1 MKKFLFLVY
10 LIVSSLVF
18 SQENKNYNIG
28 CLSTEVYRR
37 TIEGDREIMSNIEK
51 INHNWGQFI
60 QRNPN
65 FRIKRANTEICIVF
79 NVLSNNKNF
88 DLGHASLLTSKLNAI
103 FSVNNSTGISF
114 KLADIDDS
122 KKIIT
127 DNSIFYTAISDNLS
141 IDNVNSL
148 NLWSGIVQSTNK
160 FPTTKYINIYL
171 VDNLSYTDP
180 LTFKKINVNSFST
193 MPAFFKTLKPDI
205 SYQGIYLKTTLFDK
219 SAKELDKNMMYFVH
233 EMGHYLGLY
242 DTYGICKNPSSP
254 TVSDECGCVNEI
266 CYTDGDMVC
275 DTPPTKFINS
285 LPNGLQNSCSTD
297 VPSKY
302 GDQYA
307 LKSDINDLLDNYMH
321 NYSIA
326 DIAVNKFT
334 PGQIKRMNFFVDKVD
349 GVLNTLITSSNCN
362 KDCAS
367 DCKVVINPIDN
378 KITEKTSPFYQVK
391 VLLKTSTTVN
401 YSFTGNT
408 CGYSK
413 VAWTLLNLNDNT
425 SVTNSTGSFTMS
437 KVGNYRI
444 SLTCSSISTNGITCT
459 QNAEVINFQVLEPT
473 KACSTTADNAK
484 CCEQNLYLDSW
495 SNPNWNR
502 IKYENGW
509 AKEDDGT
516 FSNSKGME
524 VNGIT
529 YKPTLVTNL
538 TKTASDDN
546 FELLT
551 LSDLKNPTYNLNK
564 SMPIHP
570 RYYDVKDVNSSAPV
584 NLSRIFKV
592 GKTFND
598 VNKYNTMKRGDAS
611 FLTYTFKPTKANAK
625 IRVYYMG
632 VKEVGGKEIAKGS
645 SFTKNI
651 PQGAGFGVLCEY
663 TFKSVDPSK
672 TAPVHRGMLHSGP
685 TGLALSKNDVYV
697 SGDDLGVN
705 FLTDDG
711 RPCTM
716 SGQWLYKDLDFSDF
730 ICNSDASITLTFFA
744 RTNNSSDLGFINCY
758 AYFGVQCFPA
768 DYQNIS
774 LNLPN
779 VTSPCDALP
788 DTEER
793 RDLAS
798 NYVVELPKLSI
809 VSTGE
814 SYEDLILVSTRESNV
829 KTNLSTMQ
837 YTPVGPVTSLN
848 LKSSAIVYDATNPYT
863 YTEVQ
868 YKTACQTKSQVVSFI
883 HDFNHKY
890 KACEKDGGLHGGKH
904 TTDDKF
910 KIEGNTKYVEFCDQ
924 ILLKLTDPCF
934 GDDGKNTY
942 IWSVNGIKN
951 KDFTNKTLL
960 LTKDFFK
967 NLNTKCL
974 KIIRLVVV
982 KDNMCG
988 VPSYI
993 PSDEFIVTCL
1003 AVQPFASKTIGPN
1016 VCAKSETR
1024 VTIKELSEPGLT
1036 CDPYFEEYFKK
1047 YDQNYKMTIKLFK
1060 DKKCTL
1066 PIYTFK
1072 VDPITKQKVETNE
1085 QCQIKDIVFHNG
1097 LGATKNSLYDG
1108 PFTSSTTLDFIND
1121 SYTEYYIY
1129 AQITTTRQYDGCP
1142 AEPTVLPIFI
1152 PIKPSSI
1159 PGQIGNFRA
1168 CPNEDVVVYDVYD
1181 DPDPTKGKTINPNDP
1196 MAGNQKNYDW
1206 EYKVTEATGNTPAVW
1221 ASLKDKIIPNKSKYD
1236 FNLHIKY
1243 SDFLA
1248 LLNGKQ
1254 KLTVRR
1260 LSPGTVDCPQRF
1272 YSNEHDLYK
1281 MKTGSINASVLKTP
1295 VCYNNENV
1303 VINASKAGGDQPEKY
1318 VWTTTLP
1325 TDSKNPIHL
1334 NDPLVN
1340 LNDFVGNPT
1349 SVGTIK
1355 QKTTYYVMG
1364 QYKEPNGS
1372 MGCYS
1377 DPIELVV
1384 DVKKLNEVRPSKTV
1398 VCKGGTVTLST
1409 SVEPKIYDVMQ
1420 VKWNYQYTDNTNTT
1434 ITGSKL
1440 VNKDPSTNTF
1450 TLYDFVLN
1458 FPTTFWVTCVDL
1470 DGCSYTS
1477 EVVTVNVNLPD
1488 DVIQSINGILS
1499 TKGNVVFQG
1508 NHAWD
1513 VYLCGSD
1520 TQTDITAV
1528 EDGKGKTP
1536 YKYQWYIKNAIYNQP
1551 NVPENGKTALKYPT
1565 MKFESNIYRSYLNT
1579 HYLVIK
1585 DANGCES
1592 INTVTLKKIV
1602 DGVLS
1607 IGNSTETICN
1617 DLESSVEL
1625 TANVVDNS
1633 KNNLNSKYDFK
1644 WSTNEFTN
1652 PIKVKTSG
1660 TYNVTATNK
1669 TSKCTL
1675 TGTKTITVKLID
1687 FTLTDVANICP
1698 GQTAT
1703 ITMTLKNVVA
1713 SEISQFYWVEDDNLQ
1728 KNTITIAPN
1737 ATSIKFNIS
1746 FNPAKKYTVYVITK
1760 AGCMVSKRVNVSY
1773 KSTPDITFEHNASK
1787 VDENSQTGITTFTT
1801 NCENDFINIKA
1812 IGKGI
1817 PKKFNVIMSFFQNY
1831 YEFYWTPTT
1840 LIPTPTIVDYSKVNK
1855 SSLIYPTVNS
1865 TINSQSNTG
1874 VYVVKMNDA
1883 FCSVTK
1889 KIQIIKGPK
1898 FDFDVTDLSVCP
1910 GGKTD
1915 SKINV
1920 FYNLSTKK
1928 YLTSD
1933 EIKGYTITIN
1943 KKVITGSYV
1952 QNSTDPSS
1960 VSFGAGAYDVIVSG
1974 PCGSITKTITVT
1986 EKPLDEITLV
1996 KDGTKNKF
2004 DNSTVPR
2011 TRACDG
2017 NFENISVKI
2026 CSNVDLLSKNLKIE
2040 ATPCGGGSY
2049 SPVYW
2054 NYTLDENGC
2063 LILNFNPN
2071 KRAYGCVKRYR
2082 IYGECTNII
2091 YFDVDVTGTPGIT
2104 INSTC
2109 AQDNMKHL
2117 TATSSIS
2124 NYSSLKWIGY
2134 SSNEID
2140 VPINLTKTYTVEL
2153 IDPYGCSTKSTY
2165 DVECYPRPTIGLRNF
2180 RLINKIET
2188 SVRGEIS
2195 INSTAYQDVKKY
2207 FDYYKNESGK
2217 VLHFIDGQI
2226 DLSFWDIS
2234 RGYLNPV
2241 TFTKLFYK
2249 NNGTSDCRLIPD
2261 GVYLVTEILPSGEVR
2276 DLNYYDEFSS
2286 TTAELSR
2293 CRTVLEVR
2301 CGKIIFSAGSC
2312 IYEFKEPIKNPSQAP
2327 IGVNIFPNPSNGD
2340 FEIVTN
2346 HEAIENY
2353 IIKIYDLTGKEIYT
2367 KNMIDQSSGVVATQ
2381 INLSNNKLANGLY
2394 SVKIYINDEVINQKI
2409 QINN

>member
-1 MKKFLFLVY
+1 MKKFIFLVY
-10 LIVSSLVF
+10 LIVSSFVF
-18 SQENKNYNIG
+18 SQENKNENIG
-28 CLSTEVYRR
+28 CFSSEMYRR
-37 TIEGDREIMSNIEK
+37 IIENDRTVLSNLEK

-88 DLGHASLLTSKLNAI
+88 DLAHASLLTSKLNTI

-114 KLADIDDS
+114 KLTDIDDN

-127 DNSIFYTAISDNLS
+127 DNSIFFNPLS
-141 IDNVNSL
+141 SGLAIDNTDELKN
-148 NLWSGIVQSTNK
+148 WSDLVQSTKK

-180 LTFKKINVNSFST
+180 LTSNKINVNSFST
-193 MPAFFKTLKPDI
+193 MPAFFKTLDPDI

-242 DTYGICKNPSSP
+242 DTYGICKNPTSP

-275 DTPPTKFINS
+275 DTPPTKLINS
-285 LPNGLQNSCSTD
+285 TPNGTQNSCSTD

-307 LKSDINDLLDNYMH
+307 LKSDVNDLLDNYMH
-321 NYSIA
+321 NYSVA

-391 VLLKTSTTVN
+391 ILLKTSTTVN

-444 SLTCSSISTNGITCT
+444 SLTCSSISTNSITCT
-459 QNAEVINFQVLEPT
+459 QNAEVINFQVLEPA

-538 TKTASDDN
+538 TKTVSDDN

-551 LSDLKNPTYNLNK
+551 LLDLKNPSNNLNK

-570 RYYDVKDVNSSAPV
+570 RYYDLKDVNSSAPV

-611 FLTYTFKPTKANAK
+611 FLTYTFKPTKTNAK

-672 TAPVHRGMLHSGP
+672 TAPVHRGMLHNGP

-697 SGDDLGVN
+697 SGDNLGVN

-1047 YDQNYKMTIKLFK
+1047 YDQSYKMSIKLFK

-1085 QCQIKDIVFHNG
+1085 QCEIKDIVFHNG

-1272 YSNEHDLYK
+1272 YSNEFDLYK
-1281 MKTGSINASVLKTP
+1281 MKTGSINASVVKTP
-1295 VCYNNENV
+1295 VCYDNENV
-1303 VINASKAGGDQPEKY
+1303 LINASKAGGDQPEKF

-1325 TDSKNPIHL
+1325 IDSKNPIHL

-1364 QYKEPNGS
+1364 QYKEPNGT

-1384 DVKKLNEVRPSKTV
+1384 DVKKLNIIRYPGSA
-1398 VCKGGTVTLST
+1398 CKGSKITLST
-1409 SVEPKIYDVMQ
+1409 SVDPKLYDVMQ
-1420 VKWNYQYTDNTNTT
+1420 VTWNYTYTDDNGKVIN
-1434 ITGSKL
+1434 GSKI
-1440 VNKDPSTNTF
+1440 VNKELSTNTF
-1450 TLYDFVLN
+1450 TLSDFVIN
-1458 FPTTFWVTCVDL
+1458 FTTKFWVTCFDEE
-1470 DGCSYTS
+1470 GCSYTS

-1488 DVIQSINGILS
+1488 DLIQSIDGIKS
-1499 TKGNVVFQG
+1499 TKGNVVYVG
-1508 NHAWD
+1508 DHAFD

-1528 EDGKGKTP
+1528 EDAKGKP
-1536 YKYQWYIKNAIYNQP
+1536 LYKYQWYTKSVLYNQP
-1551 NVPENGKTALKYPT
+1551 IVLETGKTGLIYSP
-1565 MKFESNIYRSYLNT
+1565 MKFEPSILNSNLNI
-1579 HYLVIK
+1579 HYLIIT
-1585 DANGCES
+1585 DANGCQS
-1592 INTVTLKKIV
+1592 TNTVTLKKIE
-1602 DGVLS
+1602 DGTLGV
-1607 IGNSTETICN
+1607 INTTETICK
-1617 DLESSVEL
+1617 DAESAVVL
-1625 TANVVDNS
+1625 TANIVNKSNVNI
-1633 KNNLNSKYDFK
+1633 NSKYDFQ
-1644 WSTNEFTN
+1644 WSTNEVTN
-1652 PIKVKTSG
+1652 PIKVTTSG
-1660 TYNVTATNK
+1660 NYSVKATNK

-1675 TGTKTITVKLID
+1675 TGTKTIAVKLID

-1703 ITMTLKNVVA
+1703 ITLSLQNVTA
-1713 SEISQFYWVEDDNLQ
+1713 NSITKCYWVEDLNSQQND
-1728 KNTITIAPN
+1728 IVIAPN
-1737 ATSIKFNIS
+1737 ATSVKFNIALNS
-1746 FNPAKKYTVYVITK
+1746 SKKYSVYMFTNT
-1760 AGCMVSKRVNVSY
+1760 GCIVSKFVNVSY
-1773 KSTPDITFEHNASK
+1773 KSTPDITFDHNASK

-1855 SSLIYPTVNS
+1855 SSLPTVNS

-1874 VYVVKMNDA
+1874 VYEVKMNDA

-1910 GGKTD
+1910 GGVTN

-1943 KKVITGSYV
+1943 KKVISGSFV
-1952 QNSTDPSS
+1952 QSTSDKTS

-1986 EKPLDEITLV
+1986 EKSSINYSVSGLDLTNVNYMCKDQIIKIKVCADPNIDLSNQVFSLSNTAECRALNPYGTTILPVSFTKNVDPANKNCVEITF
-1996 KDGTKNKF
+1996 KN
-2004 DNSTVPR
+2004 VLYE
-2011 TRACDG
+2011 CDG
-2017 NFENISVKI
+2017 FYTLSGPCIETKIIKWNTIPPLIVTINQDDLCKSNLPITITPQVTTSKTNYPFDYSWSPSNPEVKTNSFTI
-2026 CSNVDLLSKNLKIE
+2026 
-2040 ATPCGGGSY
+2040 TQPG
-2049 SPVYW
+2049 
-2054 NYTLDENGC
+2054 NYTLTVKDKCG
-2063 LILNFNPN
+2063 NPTS
-2071 KRAYGCVKRYR
+2071 K
-2082 IYGECTNII
+2082 
-2091 YFDVDVTGTPGIT
+2091 T
-2104 INSTC
+2104 INVSSGTDISFVDIPGVTTQLELISPNNYQSKVCRGSDLVFQICSSDLKFDLEKYLQAEYRVNCYEKKRGATYGIISRVKNDTQNCLTYKYSVSVSDSTC
-2109 AQDNMKHL
+2109 IINGYNFFGTCINNKL
-2117 TATSSIS
+2117 T
-2124 NYSSLKWIGY
+2124 LG
-2134 SSNEID
+2134 
-2140 VPINLTKTYTVEL
+2140 
-2153 IDPYGCSTKSTY
+2153 
-2165 DVECYPRPTIGLRNF
+2165 
-2180 RLINKIET
+2180 
-2188 SVRGEIS
+2188 
-2195 INSTAYQDVKKY
+2195 
-2207 FDYYKNESGK
+2207 SG
-2217 VLHFIDGQI
+2217 I
-2226 DLSFWDIS
+2226 
-2234 RGYLNPV
+2234 
-2241 TFTKLFYK
+2241 
-2249 NNGTSDCRLIPD
+2249 
-2261 GVYLVTEILPSGEVR
+2261 
-2276 DLNYYDEFSS
+2276 
-2286 TTAELSR
+2286 
-2293 CRTVLEVR
+2293 
-2301 CGKIIFSAGSC
+2301 GSC
-2312 IYEFKEPIKNPSQAP
+2312 LYELKESKTTIKNIDYSVS
-2327 IGVNIFPNPSNGD
+2327 IYPNPSNGD

-2353 IIKIYDLTGKEIYT
+2353 KIIIYDLAGKEIYT
-2367 KNMIDQSSGVVATQ
+2367 KNMIDQASGVVATQ